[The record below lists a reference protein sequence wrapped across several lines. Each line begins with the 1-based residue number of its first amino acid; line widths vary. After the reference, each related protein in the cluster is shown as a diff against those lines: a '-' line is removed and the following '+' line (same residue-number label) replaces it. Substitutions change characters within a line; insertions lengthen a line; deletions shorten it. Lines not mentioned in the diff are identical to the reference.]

1 MRILVVEEERRV
13 AADLA
18 RALEGGG
25 HIVEQASDGE
35 KAWFLGDTE
44 DYDLVVLDLGLPK
57 LEGLQVLKGW
67 RANNRIMPVLVLTA
81 RDSWS
86 EKVEAI
92 DSGADDYLTKPFRME
107 ELLAR
112 VRALLRRRTK
122 HASAVLAVG
131 DLVLDTR
138 HSRVSKAGIPVELSP
153 LGYRPLQYLMHH
165 AGRAVSQIELTE
177 HVYGQEFQRD
187 SNAIEVLIARLRR
200 KLGTDAVKTRR
211 GYGYHVGALSEGAR

>member
-1 MRILVVEEERRV
+1 MRILLVEDERKV

-18 RALEGGG
+18 RALEGSG

-44 DYDLVVLDLGLPK
+44 DYDLIVLDLGLPK
-57 LEGLQVLKGW
+57 LDGLQVLRRW
-67 RANNRIMPVLVLTA
+67 RANNRGMPVLVLTA

-112 VRALLRRRTK
+112 ARALLRRQTK
-122 HASAVLAVG
+122 HASAVLTVG
-131 DLVLDTR
+131 DLALDTR
-138 HSRVSKAGIPVELSP
+138 HSRVSKAGVPVELSH
-153 LGYRPLQYLMHH
+153 LEYRLLEYLMHH
-165 AGRAVSQIELTE
+165 TGRAVSQIELTE
-177 HVYGQEFQRD
+177 HVYGQDFERD

-200 KLGTDAVKTRR
+200 KLGSDAVKTRR
-211 GYGYHVGALSEGAR
+211 GFGYHVGELAEATR